1 MRLLKKQSTA
11 TIALICLPEACLARQ
26 QLQRDPTAA
35 RTVPMHYYSGYL
47 CLPGFTREHR
57 KLRSFS
63 ASISAGIRRFFE
75 NKVVQCLTYSS
86 ADYNGCYSLDDSV
99 QSHDTEHHLEQ
110 SIRCCCSELCHTCIF
125 CKQIESSEE
134 EDCVRNGS
142 DKGGDRHA

>member
-1 MRLLKKQSTA
+1 MRLLKKQSA
-11 TIALICLPEACLARQ
+11 
-26 QLQRDPTAA
+26 
-35 RTVPMHYYSGYL
+35 
-47 CLPGFTREHR
+47 
-57 KLRSFS
+57 
-63 ASISAGIRRFFE
+63 ASIASICKGTDRCADSPRCIIIQDAYACRALLVNIASAVFFCKHISWDQTFFE

-134 EDCVRNGS
+134 EDRVRNGS